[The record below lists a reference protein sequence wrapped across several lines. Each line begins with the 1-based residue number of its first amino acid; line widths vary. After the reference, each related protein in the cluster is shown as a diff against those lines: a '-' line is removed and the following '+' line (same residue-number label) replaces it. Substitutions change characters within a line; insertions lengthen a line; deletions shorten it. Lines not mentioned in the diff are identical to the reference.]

1 MHARVLGLVLLLGL
15 GAVDARATETT
26 MMTGKP
32 SGTYIRFGEDIA
44 RVTRQFGLE
53 LKVARSAGSLENVE
67 AVLKRSSTQFGIV
80 QSDVLDFVASFSDD
94 PELRSMASAMRMV
107 FPLYAEEVHLLAKP
121 EINSLAD
128 LQDKRVAVGSPTS
141 GTLLTATLLLASAG
155 VKPADEV
162 EIDTEEALQAMRDGQ
177 VDAMFYVAGRPAR
190 LFSQEVTEADQLKLV
205 PITES
210 AALNLYPRSVIPAR
224 TYRWQPTDVPTVAVR
239 AVLMT
244 YDFSKPTRYH
254 RQACAMVGKV
264 ARMIASNLDW
274 LRRPGHGHPKWQEVD
289 LDADLINWDRSPCAE
304 AGLKG
309 PDDYKIPAPQE
320 VSCAA
325 EANQI
330 RRKLCLVKQ
339 QLRREQQAMPSASLM

>member
-1 MHARVLGLVLLLGL
+1 MHALLLGLVLLLGL
-15 GAVDARATETT
+15 GAVDAHATETT

-44 RVTRQFGLE
+44 RVMRHFGLD
-53 LKVARSAGSLENVE
+53 LAVAPSAGSLENVE
-67 AVLKRSSTQFGIV
+67 AVLKRPNTQFGIV

-94 PELRSMASAMRMV
+94 PELRQTKNMMRMV
-107 FPLYAEEVHLLAKP
+107 FPLYNEEVHVLAGSGIKT
-121 EINSLAD
+121 LAD
-128 LQDKRVAVGSPTS
+128 LGGRPVAIGAPDS
-141 GTLLTATLLLASAG
+141 GTLLTATLVLASAG
-155 VKPADEV
+155 VRVQEV
-162 EIDTEEALQAMRDGQ
+162 RIDTEEALTALRQGQ

-274 LRRPGHGHPKWQEVD
+274 LRGRGHGHAKWQEVD
-289 LDADLINWDRSPCAE
+289 VDADLINWERSACAE

-309 PDDYKIPAPQE
+309 PEAYKIPAPQE